1 MNQSP
6 ACAPCPGSWNRPLSH
21 PVKHVRWKPG
31 PAHSLL
37 PARGKAAARGLAA
50 HTPGRPLPLRNRSL
64 PDGTAASAS
73 GLVPGSAAQG
83 TPDGGPVG
91 LPRASKP
98 HTGCDAP
105 DSSSGSGWFG
115 RAWGVAQGG
124 LCSNYRQRPGS
135 GGEDR
140 EKWQALS
147 LGWSPTEHGEQ
158 LTVRSSRVRS
168 GLGNKLSSAH
178 AIRGRCLRTYS
189 PGLRRGPSGTGA
201 TAA

>member
-1 MNQSP
+1 MSWLLEQAAVPPGQARQVEAGTGPFFGARQGQGRRPRARSP
-6 ACAPCPGSWNRPLSH
+6 HARASFAL
-21 PVKHVRWKPG
+21 KKPF
-31 PAHSLL
+31 
-37 PARGKAAARGLAA
+37 AARQ
-50 HTPGRPLPLRNRSL
+50 
-64 PDGTAASAS
+64 AASAS

-115 RAWGVAQGG
+115 GAWGVAQGG

-168 GLGNKLSSAH
+168 RLGNKLSSVH
-178 AIRGRCLRTYS
+178 AIRGRCLRTYP